1 MENSLPKMK
10 IEIELLEDYEDIDIE
25 YPYSEWAEKGILE
38 IYRIKGTSFLIYINK
53 EEWEFRKTSEC
64 IRVIWKDLG
73 QVVIKRLGEAEQD
86 ISPQKAL
93 RNSIKG
99 EIERIN
105 SYSENGLK
113 WEGERELDINGIDV
127 LTIYT
132 KCKECNINVDNRYV
146 LTGRISIYLF
156 IYDNDLISLVI
167 SGAYKPN
174 PPWGNR
180 EPMLRRCIRHIR
192 EDIPE
197 KTAPE
202 TETEKSK
209 EKENEVY
216 TKTTISA
223 TGVKDILTNIKNV
236 ETKLDQMNNEMYS
249 KFQDVEYWISDIN
262 ERINSIF
269 EILEPFRLNAKVL
282 SKITIEEDKE

>member
-1 MENSLPKMK
+1 MK
-10 IEIELLEDYEDIDIE
+10 IEIELLKDYEDIDIE
-25 YPYSEWAEKGILE
+25 YPYSEWAEKGILD

-64 IRVIWKDLG
+64 IRIIWKDLG
-73 QVVIKRLGEAEQD
+73 QVVIKRLGEAERD
-86 ISPQKAL
+86 ISSQKAL

-99 EIERIN
+99 QIERIN

-113 WEGERELDINGIDV
+113 WEGERELDINDIDV

-132 KCKECNINVDNRYV
+132 KCQECNINVDDKYV
-146 LTGRISIYLF
+146 LRGRISIYIF
-156 IYDNDLISLVI
+156 IYDNNLISLVI

-192 EDIPE
+192 EDAPE
-197 KTAPE
+197 KPTTEPE
-202 TETEKSK
+202 IEESP
-209 EKENEVY
+209 EKEEVF

-236 ETKLDQMNNEMYS
+236 ENKLDKMNKEMYT

-262 ERINSIF
+262 DRINTIF
-269 EILEPFRLNAKVL
+269 EILEPFRLFSGELL